1 MQCPVHG
8 ARACARVRRRIVA
21 AWLILP
27 SVVAALVA
35 PGDAP
40 AMEPQPAVSAAAALD
55 AVGINTKFTDTVPE
69 HCALVPVLRRALD
82 DLRLRHIRDTV
93 TTWDRANTSCTWLEH
108 GRLRTARGREL
119 LASLAPR
126 VRTLLTVSTL
136 NRVTQAQMLS
146 GEEIRRR
153 ISREGPENDA
163 LDVAEWLAARGAL
176 EGLEHTNELDLGL
189 FRSFK
194 IGRQHIHPWLS
205 PLRNNQMALYAL
217 ARAEDRPLL
226 AGVPIIG
233 PSFGRERS
241 YAAYANGFDA
251 TAYQDAANLHY
262 YANGQM
268 PESSDEYPSGE
279 LSEAVATARAASPGQ
294 PLVVTEAGYHTAPDA
309 RSGDGDLTGVSE
321 RAAAVYLPRML
332 LALKNQEA
340 VRTYLFEL
348 RDHRNFGPHDQ
359 ESHFGLLRWDG
370 TRRPAFGVMA
380 RLFAALDD
388 PGPDHTPEPLAYE
401 LTDDL
406 GGEVR
411 TRLFGRRDGSYVLA
425 VWRAVPV
432 WDALTQRDLPVA
444 PRRIGVMLADPDRY
458 VATVARLLEG
468 GPSGPIQWR
477 AVRRAA
483 GPITLDLAGDVQL
496 VRLSPR

>member
-1 MQCPVHG
+1 ML
-8 ARACARVRRRIVA
+8 AACLA
-21 AWLILP
+21 LL
-27 SVVAALVA
+27 SVVALGVPGTALAV
-35 PGDAP
+35 
-40 AMEPQPAVSAAAALD
+40 EPQPAVPADAALD
-55 AVGINTKFTDTVPE
+55 AVGINTKFTDTEVE
-69 HCALVPVLRRALD
+69 HCALVPVLRQALR
-82 DLRLRHIRDTV
+82 DLRLRHVRDTV
-93 TTWDRANTSCTWLEH
+93 TTWDRANTTCTWVEH
-108 GRLRTARGREL
+108 GRLQTARGREL

-126 VRTLLTVSTL
+126 VKTLLTVSTL

-146 GEEIRRR
+146 GEEVRRR

-163 LDVAEWLAARGAL
+163 LDVAEWLAERDAL

-194 IGRQHIHPWLS
+194 IGRQHIHPWLT
-205 PLRNNQMALYAL
+205 PLRNNQMAIHTL

-251 TAYQDAANLHY
+251 TAYQDAGNLHY

-268 PESSDEYPSGE
+268 PESSEEYPGGE
-279 LSEAVATARAASPGQ
+279 LNEAVATARAASPGQ
-294 PLVVTEAGYHTAPDA
+294 PLVVTEAGYHTATDA
-309 RSGDGDLTGVSE
+309 RNGDGVLTAASE
-321 RAAAVYLPRML
+321 HAAAVYLPRML
-332 LALKNQEA
+332 LGLKNQEA
-340 VRTYLFEL
+340 VRTYVFEL

-359 ESHFGLLRWDG
+359 ESYFGLLRWDG
-370 TRRPAFGVMA
+370 TRRPAFGAMA
-380 RLFAALDD
+380 RLFSALDD
-388 PGPDHTPEPLAYE
+388 PGPAYTPDPLAFE

-432 WDALTQRDLPVA
+432 WDPTTQRDVPVV
-444 PRRIGVMLADPDRY
+444 PRRIGVTLGDPDRY
-458 VATVARLLEG
+458 VATVARIHDG
-468 GPSGPIQWR
+468 GPSGSIQWR
-477 AVRRAA
+477 AARRAA
-483 GPITLDLAGDVQL
+483 GPIALDLAGDVQL
-496 VRLSPR
+496 VRFSPR